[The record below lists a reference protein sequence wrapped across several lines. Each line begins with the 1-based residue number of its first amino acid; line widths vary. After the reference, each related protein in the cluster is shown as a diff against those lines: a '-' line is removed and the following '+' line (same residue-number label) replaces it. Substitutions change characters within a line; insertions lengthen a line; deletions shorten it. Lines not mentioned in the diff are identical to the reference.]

1 MEENGENNYTLT
13 IHSIRER
20 NLGNYTCQAVNKIG
34 DGSSTIALK
43 GMTIITILVMR
54 MIHISTIFGIIVDVN
69 LLFYN
74 LGIPFDLNIHSS
86 STGRYKT
93 HYNLSWTLKSF
104 APIQKTEL
112 QFKRKVCIALNTKW
126 SFSTLIFPVFA
137 V

>member
-1 MEENGENNYTLT
+1 MNDSYNT
-13 IHSIRER
+13 H
-20 NLGNYTCQAVNKIG
+20 
-34 DGSSTIALK
+34 
-43 GMTIITILVMR
+43 
-54 MIHISTIFGIIVDVN
+54 TIFGIIVDAN
-69 LLFYN
+69 LLFYY

-126 SFSTLIFPVFA
+126 SFSPLIFPVFA
-137 V
+137 VMVAV

>member
-13 IHSIRER
+13 IDNIKER

-43 GMTIITILVMR
+43 GNLR
-54 MIHISTIFGIIVDVN
+54 YYLNAKNSTIYQIFILMILSNTIVI
-69 LLFYN
+69 FS
-74 LGIPFDLNIHSS
+74 GIPFDLTFHSS

-104 APIQKTEL
+104 VPIQKTEL
-112 QFKRKVCIALNTKW
+112 QYKTKVSNVLYRLNIHT
-126 SFSTLIFPVFA
+126 
-137 V
+137 